1 MTREFAF
8 AFFKMKLALV
18 LQTLAIFT
26 VTTLVRCAPVENQ
39 SNEIAERDAAEENPY
54 CVEFYEDTYR
64 VGEMA
69 VMCIQFK
76 TCWPAPFQGVSSLTP
91 DPNYDAYCKFYSSN
105 DCSGEFIGISSGETV
120 LDFLNWNDNISSYV
134 CDHDKKLNSR
144 EDATTFTIAQST
156 NVEHNGIAERDT
168 EFCTHFYE
176 HIYFQGINTVLCD
189 KQKVCWPGPSFG
201 ASSIKPNPGSCGY
214 CQFYKKPGCAGD
226 FIGISTTDTIADL
239 SDFGIQS
246 LDWNDVIKSYWCDEK
261 LNCGAASSTSTNIV
275 STKSV
280 PQVKDTEF
288 GSSTELSERDVSD
301 ISALAPTQDGLQ
313 TSTNRIDVNL
323 YTDTHFNGVWL
334 ALSAQVNACVKITKS
349 DGTGHNFDMSS
360 ARMKS
365 HTTTSDGQNN
375 VAYCKFYQSKDC
387 EANTWAFTIGNNED
401 APDLNDISKLKFKG
415 PIRNVND
422 KIWSTYCIWDV
433 EVRRRGFP
441 PTTTE
446 FSQVPAPKPEDP
458 GPHPTKWDPNTP
470 YGMLIY
476 PRPNY
481 QGDPVRAWTQPKKC
495 YFIDYSG
502 PNTGVQNPSWSYGSI
517 KMDRLPKRILDMG
530 MDITCHFNSAIWCDY
545 PLFTSDSWHDIP
557 DVTTPVHGY
566 WCEWRQ
572 TK

>member
-26 VTTLVRCAPVENQ
+26 VTTLVRCAPFENQ

-54 CVEFYEDTYR
+54 CVKFFEDTYLA
-64 VGEMA
+64 GEMA

-76 TCWPAPFQGVSSLTP
+76 TCWPAPFYGVSSVAP
-91 DPNYDAYCKFYSSN
+91 DPNYHSYCKFYSSN
-105 DCSGEFIGISSGETV
+105 DCSGQFIGISSGQTI

-239 SDFGIQS
+239 SNFGIQS

-261 LNCGAASSTSTNIV
+261 LNCGAASSTSTNTV

-301 ISALAPTQDGLQ
+301 ISALSPTQDGLQ

-433 EVRRRGFP
+433 EVRRRG
-441 PTTTE
+441 
-446 FSQVPAPKPEDP
+446 
-458 GPHPTKWDPNTP
+458 
-470 YGMLIY
+470 
-476 PRPNY
+476 
-481 QGDPVRAWTQPKKC
+481 
-495 YFIDYSG
+495 
-502 PNTGVQNPSWSYGSI
+502 VQNPLWSYGSI
-517 KMDRLPKRILDMG
+517 KMDRLPKWILDMG